1 MSTFFRSL
9 SFGMHRVNVGMAA
22 WSTWAST
29 RVTPIVVAA
38 FFLLAGVLI
47 AYAVSL
53 VWNRDKDTLGEMLQ
67 PYRLLPSEQLPEE
80 GTFNAVR
87 PIVRRAGDWL
97 VGVVEARGLR
107 PALDRKLQRAGLP
120 IATGEFLLIC
130 AVALVASA
138 GVGGLLG
145 KFVGGIVGAV
155 IGGVVPFVVI
165 EMRVERRQ
173 QAFDAQ
179 LPNVLKIVASSLRAG
194 FSLLQSLGGVIDQS
208 PDPMQTELRIA
219 MSRIRLGEA
228 IEDALG
234 DIHERTGSQ
243 DFYWTV
249 MAIRIQ
255 REVGG
260 NLAEI
265 LDTVATTMVERERL
279 RREVQT
285 LTAEGRASAYILAA
299 LPVALG
305 LFIFMANRPYIDL
318 LFTTFPGEMALT
330 TAVAME
336 LFGGW
341 WMRRTIQ
348 IEV

>member
-1 MSTFFRSL
+1 MSSFSRSL
-9 SFGMHRVNVGMAA
+9 SFGMHRVIVGVST

-29 RVTPIVVAA
+29 RVTPIVAA
-38 FFLLAGVLI
+38 ALFLLAGILV
-47 AYAVSL
+47 AYAISVA
-53 VWNRDKDTLGEMLQ
+53 WIRNNDAIGEMLQ
-67 PYRLLPSEQLPEE
+67 PYRLLPRDEQPAERTLD
-80 GTFNAVR
+80 AVR
-87 PIVRRAGDWL
+87 PLVRRAGEYL
-97 VGVVEARGLR
+97 VSLIEARGLR
-107 PALDRKLQRAGLP
+107 PALDRKLQRAGLS
-120 IATGEFLLIC
+120 ISTGEFLLLC
-130 AVALVASA
+130 ALAIVGVA

-145 KFVGGIVGAV
+145 GIVGGIVGAI
-155 IGGVVPFVVI
+155 IGGIAPFVAI
-165 EMRVERRQ
+165 EVRVERRQ
-173 QAFDAQ
+173 RAFDAQ

-194 FSLLQSLGGVIDQS
+194 FSLLQSLGGVIDQCA
-208 PDPMQTELRIA
+208 DPMQHELRIA

-234 DIHERTGSQ
+234 DVHERTGSR

-285 LTAEGRASAYILAA
+285 LTAEGRASAFILAT

-305 LFIFMANRPYIDL
+305 LFIYVANRPYIDL
-318 LFTTFPGEMALT
+318 LFTTFPGEMALA

-336 LFGGW
+336 IFGGW